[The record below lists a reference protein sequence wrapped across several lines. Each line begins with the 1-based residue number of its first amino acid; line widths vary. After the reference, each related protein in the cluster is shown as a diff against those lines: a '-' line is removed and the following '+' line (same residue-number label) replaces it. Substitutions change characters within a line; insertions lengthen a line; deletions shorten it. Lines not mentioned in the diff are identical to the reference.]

1 MKQFLLLVV
10 LVLGLSPTTCFA
22 SSWQQVAALTIS
34 GCDECLAELA
44 VSPSGKTVVIA
55 HNSTMLLYEKPAV
68 GWSDAANPTTLLTCS
83 DPNVFAIGV
92 YAYGLA
98 TNDGTVIGEAYKNV
112 RDGTNTQET
121 QVLLVWQEP
130 ADGWGS
136 QQSVS
141 QSFELEATGLAQM
154 DWNSVAVDAH
164 TIAVGARSDSQAT
177 GAVYVWNN
185 PPDTHFSIAELT
197 ASDGRTADNLGW
209 TLSLSGDTVTTG
221 TCPESGFDRQGAIYI
236 FVKPPT
242 GWVTSIQT
250 AELKY
255 PPDDRIGFGCY
266 VASNSDTVAAGDSSY
281 NNNEG
286 QVEIFEKPSSGW
298 SDSSTPTAKIKGSSS
313 TGPDFGI
320 TVNFGEN
327 SAGDEML
334 VASSPDLN
342 GNDAAENIYYKPKQG
357 WGSISNSPNYTILDP
372 DTSHF
377 DLNGRDGAGTNTVVF
392 ADCTAGGGCGSPVH
406 VYQYR

>member
-34 GCDECLAELA
+34 GCSECISGLA
-44 VSPSGKTVVIA
+44 VSPSGNTVVLAID
-55 HNSTMLLYEKPAV
+55 STVLLYEKPAM
-68 GWSDAANPTTLLTCS
+68 GWTDAANPTTLLTCS
-83 DPNVFAIGV
+83 DPSVFAIGV
-92 YAYGLA
+92 EAYGVA

-112 RDGTNTQET
+112 SGGQET

-130 ADGWGS
+130 TDGWGS

-141 QSFELEATGLAQM
+141 QSFELEATSPAHP
-154 DWNSVAVDAH
+154 WNSVAVDAH
-164 TIAVGARSDSQAT
+164 TITVGDRSDTDAT

-185 PPDTHFSIAELT
+185 PPDTHFSIAKLT
-197 ASDGRTADNLGW
+197 ASDGKYADQLGW

-221 TCPESGFDRQGAIYI
+221 TCPESIYDRQGAIYI
-236 FVKPPT
+236 FVKPST
-242 GWVTSIQT
+242 GWRTSTQT

-266 VASNSDTVAAGDSSY
+266 IASNSDTVAAGDPAY
-281 NNNEG
+281 NNDEG
-286 QVEIFEKPSSGW
+286 RIEIFEKPSSGW
-298 SDSSTPTAKIKGSSS
+298 SDSSTPTAQIKGSSS

-320 TVNFGEN
+320 TVNFGGN

-334 VASSPDLN
+334 VASSPDFN

-357 WGSISNSPNYTILDP
+357 WGSIRNSPNQTILDP
-372 DTSHF
+372 DPDHL
-377 DLNGRDGAGTNTVVF
+377 DLNGRDGAGANTVVF

-406 VYQYR
+406 VYQYK